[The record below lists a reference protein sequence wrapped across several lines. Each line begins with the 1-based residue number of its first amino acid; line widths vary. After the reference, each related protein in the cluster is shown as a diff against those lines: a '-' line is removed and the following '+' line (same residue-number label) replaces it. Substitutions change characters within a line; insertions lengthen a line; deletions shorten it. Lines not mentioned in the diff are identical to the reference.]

1 MICMS
6 YVSACDMRMW
16 YVCVHPLHH
25 DHCKFF
31 FWKKDCKRKDIDLA
45 THEGWNKCM
54 WHVCMRT
61 HCIMRIVKKNKKNE
75 MQETYTS
82 IRMRGGTTSRRR
94 RSSLKT
100 RRSLPI
106 IRTRPQVHI
115 LYTETHGIYRDTCCM
130 QGHILY
136 IGTQVYTGTHTLY
149 RYTGTH
155 TLYRDT
161 WYIQGHMLYAGTHTI
176 YRYTGIYRD
185 TCSL

>member
-16 YVCVHPLHH
+16 YVCVHTLHH
-25 DHCKFF
+25 DHCKIV

-61 HCIMRIVKKNKKNE
+61 HCIMRIVKKNKKWNAGDIYLDTYEGWYNVKEETFITENE
-75 MQETYTS
+75 AQLTDYKDP
-82 IRMRGGTTSRRR
+82 
-94 RSSLKT
+94 SS
-100 RRSLPI
+100 
-106 IRTRPQVHI
+106 
-115 LYTETHGIYRDTCCM
+115 
-130 QGHILY
+130 
-136 IGTQVYTGTHTLY
+136 
-149 RYTGTH
+149 GTH

-185 TCSL
+185 TYSL

>member
-1 MICMS
+1 
-6 YVSACDMRMW
+6 
-16 YVCVHPLHH
+16 
-25 DHCKFF
+25 
-31 FWKKDCKRKDIDLA
+31 
-45 THEGWNKCM
+45 
-54 WHVCMRT
+54 
-61 HCIMRIVKKNKKNE
+61 
-75 MQETYTS
+75 
-82 IRMRGGTTSRRR
+82 MRGGTTSRRR